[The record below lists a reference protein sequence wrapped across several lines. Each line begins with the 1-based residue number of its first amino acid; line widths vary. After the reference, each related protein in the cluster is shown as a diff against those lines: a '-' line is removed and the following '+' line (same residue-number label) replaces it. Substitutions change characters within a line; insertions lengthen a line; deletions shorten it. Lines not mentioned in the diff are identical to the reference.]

1 MRRRRRRRVNA
12 RFFFFIGGIAA
23 VLALIVLVLS
33 LGGGGSDTL
42 TLGSINAETQ
52 ISGVIV
58 REETVVSTEKY
69 EKINFHVVE
78 GQAVAD
84 QTLIATVF
92 KRGYQDESMV
102 AMLNLQK
109 QIREKQL
116 GMSGANDSLAA
127 EYDTRIAA
135 TKELIRDAA
144 RGYTDQDMLTLE
156 SQLRSLQQ
164 ERISYLRSSVMPD
177 TELAGLYNQLADQ
190 ENSMKNWTRDIVNT
204 AGSGVVSFYFDGYE
218 QVLNSS
224 KLGTINLSLI
234 NSLVKGGNTTKT
246 TQSAS
251 ESQLY
256 RLVSPNHW
264 YLAFTTDL
272 DDPMRVAA
280 GEEYYVTFDDYSDV
294 VYLAT
299 AREPIVFA
307 QAQEE
312 DDEISFTGGVVNI
325 LEFYV
330 DIGSFVGIRT
340 VNATINKA
348 AQGLMVEADTV
359 DTVEGVPCV
368 YVESGDSTTRV
379 DVEVLAMDEKNA
391 VIRAKGGANTLAAG
405 QKLVKP

>member
-1 MRRRRRRRVNA
+1 MRKRRRRRVNA
-12 RFFFFIGGIAA
+12 RFFLFIGGLLA
-23 VLALIVLVLS
+23 VLIIVILVLS
-33 LGGGGSDTL
+33 LGGGSDTL
-42 TLGSINAETQ
+42 KLGSINAETQ
-52 ISGVIV
+52 ISGVII
-58 REETVVSTEKY
+58 REESVVSTEKY

-92 KRGYQDESMV
+92 KRGYQDESMI

-109 QIREKQL
+109 EIREKQL
-116 GMSGANDSLAA
+116 KMFGTGDSMLA
-127 EYDTRIAA
+127 EYDSRIAA
-135 TKELIRDAA
+135 TKELIRDTA
-144 RGYTDQDMLTLE
+144 RGYSDQDALTLE
-156 SQLRSLQQ
+156 QQLRSLQQ
-164 ERISYLRSSVMPD
+164 ERISYLRSAVMPD
-177 TELAGLYNQLADQ
+177 TQLAGLYNQLADQ
-190 ENSMKNWTRDIVNT
+190 EKSMKNWTRDIVNT

-224 KLGTINLSLI
+224 KLGTINVSLI

-246 TQSAS
+246 TQSAN

-264 YLAFTTDL
+264 FLAFTTDL

-307 QAQEE
+307 QQQEE
-312 DDEISFTGGVVNI
+312 DDEISFTGGVVNV

-340 VNATINKA
+340 VNATISKA
-348 AQGLMVEADTV
+348 AQGLTVEADTI
-359 DTVEGVPCV
+359 DTVEGIPCV
-368 YVESGDSTTRV
+368 YVESGESVARV
-379 DVEVLAMDEKNA
+379 DIEVLAMDEENA
-391 VIRAKGGANTLAAG
+391 VIRTKDGSNALVAG

>member
-1 MRRRRRRRVNA
+1 MRKRRRRRVNA
-12 RFFFFIGGIAA
+12 RFFLFIGGLLA
-23 VLALIVLVLS
+23 VLIIVILVLS
-33 LGGGGSDTL
+33 LGGGSDTL
-42 TLGSINAETQ
+42 KLGSINAETQ
-52 ISGVIV
+52 ISGVII
-58 REETVVSTEKY
+58 REESVVSTEKY

-92 KRGYQDESMV
+92 KRGYQDESMI

-109 QIREKQL
+109 EIREKQL
-116 GMSGANDSLAA
+116 KMFGAGDSMLA
-127 EYDTRIAA
+127 EYDSRIAA
-135 TKELIRDAA
+135 TKELIRDTA
-144 RGYTDQDMLTLE
+144 RGYSDQDALTLE
-156 SQLRSLQQ
+156 QQLRSLQQ
-164 ERISYLRSSVMPD
+164 ERISYLRSAVMPD
-177 TELAGLYNQLADQ
+177 TQLAGLYNQLADQ
-190 ENSMKNWTRDIVNT
+190 EKSMKNWTRDIVNT

-224 KLGTINLSLI
+224 KLGTINVSLI

-246 TQSAS
+246 TQSAN

-264 YLAFTTDL
+264 FLAFTTDL

-307 QAQEE
+307 QQQEE
-312 DDEISFTGGVVNI
+312 DDEISFTGGVVNV

-340 VNATINKA
+340 VNATISKA
-348 AQGLMVEADTV
+348 AQGLTVEADTI
-359 DTVEGVPCV
+359 DTVEGIPCV
-368 YVESGDSTTRV
+368 YVESGESVARV
-379 DVEVLAMDEKNA
+379 DIEVLAMDEENA
-391 VIRAKGGANTLAAG
+391 VIRTKDGSNVLVAG

>member
-1 MRRRRRRRVNA
+1 MHRRRRRRVNA

-23 VLALIVLVLS
+23 VLVVVILVLTLS
-33 LGGGGSDTL
+33 GGGSDTPE
-42 TLGSINAETQ
+42 LGSINAETQ

-84 QTLIATVF
+84 QTPIATVF

-116 GMSGANDSLAA
+116 RMIGSGDSMLA
-127 EYDTRIAA
+127 EYDMRIAA
-135 TKELIRDAA
+135 TKDLIRDVA
-144 RGYTDQDMLTLE
+144 RGYSDQDALTLE
-156 SQLRSLQQ
+156 TQLRSLQQ
-164 ERISYLRSSVMPD
+164 ERISYLRSAVSPD

-218 QVLNSS
+218 QVLNST

-234 NSLVKGGNTTKT
+234 NNLVRGGNTTKT
-246 TQSAS
+246 TQSAN

-264 YLAFTTDL
+264 FLAFTTDL

-312 DDEISFTGGVVNI
+312 DDEISFTGGVVNV

-340 VNATINKA
+340 VNATISKS
-348 AQGLMVEADTV
+348 AQGLMVDADTV
-359 DTVEGVPCV
+359 DTVEGIPCV
-368 YVESGDSTTRV
+368 YVESGETTARI

-391 VIRAKGGANTLAAG
+391 IIRAKGGTNALAAG
-405 QKLVKP
+405 QKLIKP

>member
-1 MRRRRRRRVNA
+1 MRKRRRRRVNA
-12 RFFFFIGGIAA
+12 RFFLFIGGLLA
-23 VLALIVLVLS
+23 VLIIVILVLS
-33 LGGGGSDTL
+33 LGGGSDTL
-42 TLGSINAETQ
+42 KLGSINAETQ
-52 ISGVIV
+52 ISGVII
-58 REETVVSTEKY
+58 REESVVSTEKY

-92 KRGYQDESMV
+92 KRGYQDESMI

-109 QIREKQL
+109 EIREKQL
-116 GMSGANDSLAA
+116 KMFGAGDSMLA
-127 EYDTRIAA
+127 EYDSRIAA
-135 TKELIRDAA
+135 TKELIRDTA
-144 RGYTDQDMLTLE
+144 RGYSDQDALTLE
-156 SQLRSLQQ
+156 QQLRSLQQ
-164 ERISYLRSSVMPD
+164 ERISYLRSAVMPD
-177 TELAGLYNQLADQ
+177 TQLAGLYNQLADQ
-190 ENSMKNWTRDIVNT
+190 EKSMKNWTRDIVNT

-224 KLGTINLSLI
+224 KLGTINVSLI

-246 TQSAS
+246 TQSAN

-264 YLAFTTDL
+264 FLAFTTDL

-307 QAQEE
+307 QQQEE
-312 DDEISFTGGVVNI
+312 DDEISFTGGVVNV

-340 VNATINKA
+340 VNATISKA
-348 AQGLMVEADTV
+348 AQGLTVEADTI
-359 DTVEGVPCV
+359 DTVEGIPCV
-368 YVESGDSTTRV
+368 YVESGESVARV
-379 DVEVLAMDEKNA
+379 DIEVLAMDEENA
-391 VIRAKGGANTLAAG
+391 VIRTKDGSNALVAG

>member
-1 MRRRRRRRVNA
+1 MRRRRRRRINA
-12 RFFFFIGGIAA
+12 RFFVFVGGIVA
-23 VLALIVLVLS
+23 VLLVLVLVLS
-33 LGGGGSDTL
+33 VGGGGSDTPQ
-42 TLGSINAETQ
+42 LGSINAETQ

-58 REETVVSTEKY
+58 REESVVSTERY

-102 AMLNLQK
+102 AVLNLQK

-116 GMSGANDSLAA
+116 KLIGQNDSMLQ
-127 EYDTRIAA
+127 EYDTRITA

-144 RGYTDQDMLTLE
+144 RGYTDQDALTLE
-156 SQLRSLQQ
+156 TQLRSLQK
-164 ERISYLRSSVMPD
+164 ERIDYLRSAVMPD

-190 ENSMKNWTRDIVNT
+190 ERSMENWTRDIVNT

-234 NSLVKGGNTTKT
+234 NSLVRGGNTTKT
-246 TQSAS
+246 TQSSS

-264 YLAFTTDL
+264 YLAFTTEL

-280 GEEYYVTFDDYSDV
+280 GEEYYVTFDDYSDM

-307 QAQEE
+307 QQQEE

-330 DIGSFVGIRT
+330 DIGPFVGIRT

-359 DTVEGVPCV
+359 DTVEGIPCV

-391 VIRAKGGANTLAAG
+391 IIRAKGDANALAAG
-405 QKLVKP
+405 QKLIKP